1 MDQEIDIHNQV
12 ILYPWREDWHWKY
25 HLEKQRLIGLT
36 MTDHHFVE
44 VFHVGSTS
52 VEGMIGKPIIDI
64 LLCPDEETPPEEVAF
79 KLEHYGY
86 KNFGE
91 CGRPGRIFMSSGDKP
106 GKTVYLHICHKDHQV
121 ALDQLLFQKIL
132 RENRSVFSEYFG
144 LKTLLADAFPD
155 DRNLYRAVKGKF
167 VEGVLSAYRMEK
179 V

>member
-1 MDQEIDIHNQV
+1 MDQEIDIHIQV

-25 HLEKQRLIGLT
+25 HLEKQCLIGLT

-64 LLCPDEETPPEEVAF
+64 LLCPDEETSPEEVAF
-79 KLEHYGY
+79 KLEHYGD

-132 RENRSVFSEYFG
+132 RENRTMFSEYFG

-155 DRNLYRAVKGKF
+155 DRNL
-167 VEGVLSAYRMEK
+167 
-179 V
+179 